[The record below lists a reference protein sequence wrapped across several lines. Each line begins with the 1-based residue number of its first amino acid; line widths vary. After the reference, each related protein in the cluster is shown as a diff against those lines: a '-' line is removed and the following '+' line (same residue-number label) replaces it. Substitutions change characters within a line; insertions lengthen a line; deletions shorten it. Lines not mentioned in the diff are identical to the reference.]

1 MRAHVGCR
9 LLVLLLF
16 PKLATAVEY
25 ECKVERKLDTEH
37 VYTQVQVQKGQFSL
51 RIEENGN
58 SATVSRCSFS
68 ASAQEVTCDRYPM
81 DKVVFDENVKIKKYY
96 LFRSQFDVQ
105 LFADLLFI
113 ENNGR
118 GGIAFGRC
126 RVVAP

>member
-1 MRAHVGCR
+1 M
-9 LLVLLLF
+9 
-16 PKLATAVEY
+16 
-25 ECKVERKLDTEH
+25 
-37 VYTQVQVQKGQFSL
+37 
-51 RIEENGN
+51 
-58 SATVSRCSFS
+58 
-68 ASAQEVTCDRYPM
+68 TCDRYPM
-81 DKVVFDENVKIKKYY
+81 DKVVLDENVKIKKYY

>member
-1 MRAHVGCR
+1 MHLSWTLCAC
-9 LLVLLLF
+9 LLF
-16 PKLATAVEY
+16 AMPALAVEY
-25 ECKVERKLDTEH
+25 ECNVERKLDTERP
-37 VYTQVQVQKGQFSL
+37 YTAEQIQKGQFSI
-51 RIEENGN
+51 RIEENRN
-58 SATVSRCSFS
+58 IAAISRCSFS
-68 ASAQEVTCDRYPM
+68 ASAQKVTCDRYQM

-105 LFADLLFI
+105 VFSDLFFV